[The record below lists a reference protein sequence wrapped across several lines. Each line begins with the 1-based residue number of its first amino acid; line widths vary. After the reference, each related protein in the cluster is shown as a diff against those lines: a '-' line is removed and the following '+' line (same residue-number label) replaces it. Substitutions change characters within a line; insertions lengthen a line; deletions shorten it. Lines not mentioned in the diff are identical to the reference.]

1 MRINSADIMTN
12 LVALLVVLLGVV
24 ASTATDIVSSG
35 GKRIEVALQDDV
47 PRHMCSRILDKF
59 EVSHITNQIW
69 RNVPKYRIQSSG
81 NLLTAFRLRST

>member
-1 MRINSADIMTN
+1 MTN

-24 ASTATDIVSSG
+24 ASTATATDIVSSG

-47 PRHMCSRILDKF
+47 PRHMCSRILDKL